1 MLALADQVDR
11 ARAVFER
18 AAGFAMI
25 LVCWP
30 KRLIPRAASCSAASQ
45 AFSPSVWST
54 PPGRSPK
61 PSSGLGLDHASA
73 TIAGIEPNASAD
85 AALVDRLRA
94 GDADAFAEVVRAW
107 SPMML
112 RVART
117 YVSTDASAQEV
128 VQDAWLAII
137 RGLDRFEGRSSLRT
151 WVLAILGNLGR
162 SRGVREAR
170 TVPLSSLGPTD
181 DDRPLV
187 DPDRFR
193 GPDDQWPRHWTPLG
207 QPRPWPR
214 SPEEEALS
222 GEGRSELEHGL
233 APVARA
239 AARSSPCVTC
249 TDSLP
254 RRSVPSS
261 GSAPATSACYCTGP
275 VPTCEGISSC
285 TTAPTHRR
293 QADERRTSSTRPH
306 H

>member
-1 MLALADQVDR
+1 M
-11 ARAVFER
+11 
-18 AAGFAMI
+18 
-25 LVCWP
+25 
-30 KRLIPRAASCSAASQ
+30 PR
-45 AFSPSVWST
+45 
-54 PPGRSPK
+54 GRSPK
-61 PSSGLGLDHASA
+61 PSSGLGLDHVC
-73 TIAGIEPNASAD
+73 TRLAGIEPNDSAD

-94 GDADAFAEVVRAW
+94 GDADAFADIVRAW

-151 WVLAILGNLGR
+151 WALAILGNLGR

-193 GPDDQWPRHWTPLG
+193 GPGDQWPRHWTPLG
-207 QPRPWPR
+207 QPRPWPG
-214 SPEEEALS
+214 SPEEAVLA

-233 APVARA
+233 AQLPERQRTVVTLRDIHGLTSEEVCSILGVSASNQRVLLHR
-239 AARSSPCVTC
+239 ARSR
-249 TDSLP
+249 L
-254 RRSVPSS
+254 RSHLELYYSANATAI
-261 GSAPATSACYCTGP
+261 GS
-275 VPTCEGISSC
+275 
-285 TTAPTHRR
+285 
-293 QADERRTSSTRPH
+293 
-306 H
+306 

>member
-1 MLALADQVDR
+1 
-11 ARAVFER
+11 
-18 AAGFAMI
+18 
-25 LVCWP
+25 
-30 KRLIPRAASCSAASQ
+30 
-45 AFSPSVWST
+45 
-54 PPGRSPK
+54 
-61 PSSGLGLDHASA
+61 
-73 TIAGIEPNASAD
+73 
-85 AALVDRLRA
+85 LVDRLHA
-94 GDADAFAEVVRAW
+94 GDVDAFAEVVRAW

-128 VQDAWLAII
+128 VQDAWLALI

-151 WVLAILGNLGR
+151 WMLAILGNLGR

-214 SPEEEALS
+214 SPEEEALA

-233 APVARA
+233 AQLPERQRTVVTLRDIHGLTSEEVCSILGVSAGNQRVLLHR
-239 AARSSPCVTC
+239 ARSG
-249 TDSLP
+249 L
-254 RRSVPSS
+254 RSHLELYYSANAS
-261 GSAPATSACYCTGP
+261 AMGS
-275 VPTCEGISSC
+275 
-285 TTAPTHRR
+285 
-293 QADERRTSSTRPH
+293 
-306 H
+306 